1 MINSAERKAHQR
13 ANIIIKQ
20 PQNLNRDMPEEK
32 EEVSAMEEA
41 WETYHG
47 PTVNMDEGDDYMPAA
62 PPAYMRG
69 FADGIEYSMLKM
81 QNAKVWLN

>member
-1 MINSAERKAHQR
+1 
-13 ANIIIKQ
+13 
-20 PQNLNRDMPEEK
+20 MPDKK
-32 EEVSAMEEA
+32 EEVSAMEKA

-47 PTVNMDEGDDYMPAA
+47 PVRMDEGDDYMPAA